1 MHWLMKIRR
10 LDFFFSR
17 YSSPPG
23 IESNLHLMELMCLYL
38 LPFRGLT
45 LEKEI
50 FPAGTDSRFLREV
63 ISNHTEVDN
72 DQLDLFFGSHYV
84 HINLN

>member
-1 MHWLMKIRR
+1 
-10 LDFFFSR
+10 
-17 YSSPPG
+17 
-23 IESNLHLMELMCLYL
+23 MCLYL

-72 DQLDLFFGSHYV
+72 DQLDLFFVSHYV
-84 HINLN
+84 HFNLN